1 MKKRFPHIILIFIV
15 ESFEIFVSLWIGASV
30 LCFQFNPFVF
40 SFDILFA
47 NDSISVSLETFFIR
61 IIPLIFSL
69 IFIAF
74 DFFSY
79 FSTKSSSFFLSF
91 TISSNIYNENK
102 MYPCYEIIN
111 SLLWIW
117 NFFHFI
123 NIYFCI
129 CVLITIH
136 LDTIVTFLILE
147 MS

>member
-1 MKKRFPHIILIFIV
+1 MKKRFPHKILIFIV

-74 DFFSY
+74 DFFHI
-79 FSTKSSSFFLSF
+79 FRQNLPVFFIF
-91 TISSNIYNENK
+91 YN
-102 MYPCYEIIN
+102 
-111 SLLWIW
+111 
-117 NFFHFI
+117 
-123 NIYFCI
+123 
-129 CVLITIH
+129 
-136 LDTIVTFLILE
+136 
-147 MS
+147 